1 MKNISMNNFGL
12 PHAHRFP
19 QLDLYTDGDDA
30 FKLVLINLML
40 ENLDELKFALQASHA
55 QQDVG
60 IFAKA
65 VHKAKTTLSI
75 LDDTDLCQS
84 AEEMKQQVNK
94 PESWMP
100 FFRLCDRMKERLRE
114 EKTDQQYVLEKKAS
128 GY

>member
-12 PHAHRFP
+12 PRANRFP
-19 QLDLYTDGDDA
+19 QLDTYTDGDDA
-30 FKLVLINLML
+30 FKLVLINLMI
-40 ENLDELKFALQASHA
+40 ENLDELKFALRASHA
-55 QQDVG
+55 QQDIG

-84 AEEMKQQVNK
+84 ADEMKKHVNK

-100 FFRLCDRMKERLRE
+100 FFRLCDRMKERLTE
-114 EKTDQQYVLEKKAS
+114 EKTDQQYVLDKKAS